1 MENKSKNINIEL
13 RSEEVQELMGKIPP
27 MILRFG
33 IGSILSILLLFFIAS
48 FYIKYPTYETVP
60 VKLNIGEN
68 THEVAMPSDGIIL
81 DVRVNDGESVKTHDT
96 LMVISCPTLV
106 SNDTIILH
114 SPSDGIIYSCDFLEK
129 GMSFKQETPLFVIRK
144 GSNGK
149 ITGKCYVSQQIKQKI
164 EIGKEVECISQKV
177 VLNGKIGKIAE
188 AMNPQHRGYAVE
200 IVFEG
205 NTYPEDFRS
214 SNDISGKFQMSES
227 TIFELFFLKS
237 LLPKL

>member
-149 ITGKCYVSQQIKQKI
+149 MTGKCYVSQQIKQKI
-164 EIGKEVECISQKV
+164 ERIH
-177 VLNGKIGKIAE
+177 L
-188 AMNPQHRGYAVE
+188 
-200 IVFEG
+200 
-205 NTYPEDFRS
+205 RS
-214 SNDISGKFQMSES
+214 S
-227 TIFELFFLKS
+227 LFFTNLNLLIDDIISTELHPPHTVGRHHKWYDIKS
-237 LLPKL
+237 SKI